1 MRDINRIE
9 KVLTKIREIW
19 YKNPDLR
26 LMQLLLNTNVN
37 TNDNPFMYYVEDEHL
52 IEMLDN
58 MYNKENK

>member
-9 KVLTKIREIW
+9 KVLAKIREIW

>member
-1 MRDINRIE
+1 MRDINSIE